1 MLSFRLEFALA
12 TIIKSKRGVTL
23 NINRTKI
30 GPKSALAAT
39 ILALAAFLSGCSI
52 ISGSNEAAGS
62 KPIEVPAEPVS
73 ITSVQSSL
81 EAYRGKVV
89 ILDFWATWCPPCRAE
104 IPSFVQLQNR
114 YRSQGLE
121 IIGVSIDPISGR
133 GPGASAVAPFMKSYG
148 INYAIWMVN
157 DFSALAGY
165 DVSQGIPTTY
175 ILNREGKAVKMHVG
189 AKPMSVFENDIK
201 GLL

>member
-1 MLSFRLEFALA
+1 VTLKIKIDTRMVRKASLVVLSLSFA
-12 TIIKSKRGVTL
+12 I
-23 NINRTKI
+23 
-30 GPKSALAAT
+30 
-39 ILALAAFLSGCSI
+39 FLSGCSL
-52 ISGSNEAAGS
+52 ISESNEAAS
-62 KPIEVPAEPVS
+62 NKPIAVPTEPLMT
-73 ITSVQSSL
+73 TSVQKSL
-81 EAYRGKVV
+81 ESYRGKVV

-104 IPSFVQLQNR
+104 IPGFVRLQDQ

-157 DFSALAGY
+157 DPTAIAGF

-175 ILNREGKAVKMHVG
+175 IINREGRVTKVHVG
-189 AKPMSVFENDIK
+189 AKPMSVLENDIK